1 MADTTPTN
9 DEWVNIDLVYV
20 GPCLLSSGKWGHEYR
35 TKDLTREV
43 ALAAPVSGRRSDIV
57 GGVYATK
64 YKGNSFSLTGKFIGM
79 HERTDLVAGWK
90 AKALT
95 VEAEKKYEKRLQDG
109 AARENHP
116 LFRGLDPIREAYLS
130 TSHAG
135 RAALLTDIILY
146 ITKRG

>member
-1 MADTTPTN
+1 MSDTTPTN

-20 GPCLLSSGKWGHEYR
+20 GPCRLLNGKWGHEYR
-35 TKDLTREV
+35 TKDLTEEV
-43 ALAAPVSGRRSDIV
+43 ILAAPISGRRSDIV
-57 GGVYATK
+57 GAVYATK
-64 YKGNSFSLTGKFIGM
+64 CKGKSFSLTGKFIGM
-79 HERTDLVAGWK
+79 HERTDLAAKWR

-116 LFRGLDPIREAYLS
+116 LFRGLDPIREAYLK
-130 TSHAG
+130 TGHAG
-135 RAALLTDIILY
+135 RAALLAEIILY